1 MKQLIEKYHN
11 ANLNQKISL
20 LVAVMLLVIL
30 LTCQVVLY
38 LCVQESINQQA
49 QKAAD
54 ATLTQVQ
61 TYMEAKLRNVVERLF
76 YIRLDP
82 SFAEALQDFLLDDTD
97 KAQGVAMTLLSPCLS
112 LHKITEPLISSIYLY
127 TPKSSFTDMGV
138 SVEAGYS
145 FENSAIQK
153 ELQSS
158 TDQVVWGTAQ
168 TDEIFITHREVIP
181 VMYRFTVNG
190 YGGECVLVAN
200 IDKERLTAYISE
212 ILPQD
217 SSEILIV
224 DEQSQL
230 ITLIGE
236 NIGCEMES
244 DIGFLQ
250 KALPN
255 DESFA
260 ETTCNQS
267 RYLAARKKLVNA
279 PWQIVFM
286 QSEARMFGRLQEI
299 RHVFFIVGVIA
310 MAVAFILLTKI
321 VKSVTQPL
329 SQLSQYMIGIE
340 QKEDMQ
346 GFQYPYHNEIGTL
359 AASFNGMLA
368 HIQLLLKEQE
378 KYIAQL
384 QDEKEN
390 VKLEQQLKRRAELK
404 ALQAQINPHF
414 LYNTLDSIR
423 WKAEKAG
430 AKDISQMTMS
440 LATLFRIGLSRG
452 QEIITVQ
459 QEMEHV
465 HSYLQIQKLRYG
477 DKLNYT
483 IDFDADI
490 MRLYTVK
497 LILQP
502 LVENAIY
509 HGIKEIENDGMISI
523 TGRKIQDKI
532 EFQVTD
538 NGPGIPAERLAVL
551 NKDLQRGLCVS
562 GDGYGI
568 FNVNERIRL
577 YFGTQYGL
585 TLESTFGEGVVAT
598 VTVPCVAQDEVKD
611 YVPFTDCGR

>member
-1 MKQLIEKYHN
+1 
-11 ANLNQKISL
+11 
-20 LVAVMLLVIL
+20 MLLVVL
-30 LTCQVVLY
+30 LTCQVILY
-38 LCVQESINQQA
+38 LCVEENINQQA

-82 SFAEALQDFLLDDTD
+82 SFAEALQNFLLDDRDT
-97 KAQGVAMTLLSPCLS
+97 AQGVAMTLLSPCLS

-145 FENSAIQK
+145 FANSTIQQ
-153 ELQSS
+153 ELQDS
-158 TDQVVWGTAQ
+158 TDHVVWGTAQ
-168 TDEIFITHREVIP
+168 RDEIFITHREVIP

-200 IDKERLTAYISE
+200 IDKERLTAYLSE

-217 SSEILIV
+217 SSEIVIV
-224 DEQSQL
+224 DEQGQVV
-230 ITLIGE
+230 TAIGD
-236 NIGCEMES
+236 NINCELKS
-244 DIGFLQ
+244 DIDYLQ
-250 KALPN
+250 KYLP
-255 DESFA
+255 D
-260 ETTCNQS
+260 NQS
-267 RYLAARKKLVNA
+267 FIETSCNNNPYLAAQKKLANA

-286 QSEARMFGRLQEI
+286 QSEARMLGRLEQI
-299 RHVFFIVGVIA
+299 RFVFLVASIFA
-310 MAVAFILLTKI
+310 ATVAFILLTKI

-340 QKEDMQ
+340 RKDDMR

-378 KYIAQL
+378 KYIEQL

-459 QEMEHV
+459 QEMDHV
-465 HSYLQIQKLRYG
+465 QSYLQIQKLRYG

-483 IDFDADI
+483 IDFDEDI

-509 HGIKEIENDGMISI
+509 HGIKESETEGMISI
-523 TGRKIQDKI
+523 IGHRVGDRIT
-532 EFQVTD
+532 FQVTD

-551 NKDLQRGLCVS
+551 NKDLKRGLCVS